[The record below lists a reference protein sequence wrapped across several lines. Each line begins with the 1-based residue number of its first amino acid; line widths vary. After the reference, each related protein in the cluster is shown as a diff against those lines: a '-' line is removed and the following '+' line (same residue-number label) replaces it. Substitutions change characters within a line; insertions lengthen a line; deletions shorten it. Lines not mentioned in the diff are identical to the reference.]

1 VYENL
6 AITLENY
13 DVFLNYNGINVHP
26 DFVARLPTYNVYS
39 CFDDP
44 ESSEDL
50 SRPVAAAYDL
60 AMVGNIAEVE
70 TYRRWG
76 VKHVS
81 WWPLGFRFHD
91 FDPNL
96 TRERILNGSRD
107 VDVALLCER
116 RTHYRRR
123 RVDQFALAFPQGA
136 YYGPGWPRGF
146 LPESMRVPL
155 LQRTKLGINIHN
167 STGPIN
173 FRTYYLPA
181 NGVLQICDNKAHLQ
195 NIYDLGKEVV
205 GYDTIEEAIEFC
217 RYYLEHDEERRC
229 LAAAGWERAVRDYGE
244 IPCFRR
250 LVDVVAELNGMRK
263 ASPAEAPL
271 DLRQY
276 AEDTRWRRALDL
288 VTAPFRW
295 PARLLARG
303 KRAVARGLKLGWG
316 NALYGTRLLFRRSS
330 SRAER

>member
-1 VYENL
+1 MYENL
-6 AITLENY
+6 AITLESY

-50 SRPVAAAYDL
+50 SRPVAAAYNL

-76 VKHVS
+76 VKQVR
-81 WWPLGFRFHD
+81 WWPLGFRFSD

-96 TRERILNGSRD
+96 TKEQILTGRRD

-116 RTHYRRR
+116 RTHYRRQ
-123 RVDQFALAFPQGA
+123 RVEQFALAFPQGA
-136 YYGPGWPRGF
+136 YYGLGWPRGF

-155 LQRTKLGINIHN
+155 LQRTKIGINIHN

-181 NGVLQICDNKAHLQ
+181 NGALQICDNKAHLQ
-195 NIYDLGKEVV
+195 EIYELGKEVV
-205 GYDTIEEAIEFC
+205 GYDTIEEAIELC

-250 LVDVVAELNGMRK
+250 LVDVVAELDGRRK
-263 ASPAEAPL
+263 ISRAEAPL
-271 DLRQY
+271 DFREY
-276 AEDTRWRRALDL
+276 AEKTRWRRVLYL
-288 VTAPFRW
+288 TTAPFLW
-295 PARLLARG
+295 PARLIARG
-303 KRAVARGLKLGWG
+303 KRAAARGLKLRWG
-316 NALYGTRLLFRRSS
+316 NAWYGMQLLFRRSS
-330 SRAER
+330 SRTER